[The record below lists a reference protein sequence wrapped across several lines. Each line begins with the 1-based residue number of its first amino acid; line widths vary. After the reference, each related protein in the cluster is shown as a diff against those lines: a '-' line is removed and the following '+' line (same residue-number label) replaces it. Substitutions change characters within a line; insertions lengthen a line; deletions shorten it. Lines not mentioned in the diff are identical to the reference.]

1 MLELELLELEGVVEL
16 ALGLVELEGLV
27 ELVIRSL
34 CERGEE
40 VPVLVGEVSLP
51 ELVGDVSWIPSNV
64 GGGEEALA
72 FGLLDFSLI
81 MGGWGEDSCCDRA
94 L

>member
-1 MLELELLELEGVVEL
+1 MEL
-16 ALGLVELEGLV
+16 ARG
-27 ELVIRSL
+27 LVIRSL
-34 CERGEE
+34 CKRGEE
-40 VPVLVGEVSLP
+40 VPGLVGEVSLP
-51 ELVGDVSWIPSNV
+51 LLVGEVGCIPSNV

-81 MGGWGEDSCCDRA
+81 MGGWGEDSCWDRA